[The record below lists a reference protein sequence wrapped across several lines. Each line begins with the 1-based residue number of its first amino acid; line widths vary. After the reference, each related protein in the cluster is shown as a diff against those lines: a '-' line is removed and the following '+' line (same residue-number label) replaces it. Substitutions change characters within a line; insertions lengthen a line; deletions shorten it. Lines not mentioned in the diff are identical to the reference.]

1 LTRVIRI
8 LINIVIV
15 VVIVSAIAGYKA
27 DLVASIFPVAG
38 PYAKSVHDML
48 PSAIVGAPPAT
59 AAAAPPPRPAVN
71 VVVGHASKKDLP
83 WTIQALGTA
92 QPITSVALRPRYDA
106 MVNEV
111 KIADGS
117 EVKAGD
123 VLIEL
128 DSAQLRAMLGVAQ
141 AQLAKD
147 QATLEQNK
155 RDVVR
160 FTDLVSRN
168 AEPGVNLD
176 NAKTAVESTNAAIEG
191 DKAQIQNLQVQIG
204 WAEIVAPISGRV
216 GVVNIKAG
224 NIAKTGDNS
233 PTGILATINQ
243 ISPIYVS
250 FSLAQNLLPSIRQ
263 AMSANAKVT
272 ARPQGSTKIAEGSL
286 TLIDNSVDPTTGTI
300 VARATFPNADELL
313 WPGQLCD
320 LTISLA
326 TEPNVVVTPREAVQT
341 GQNGTYVFTIVN
353 GAAHVQP
360 VEIGRQQ
367 GQEIVILKGLNG
379 DETVVVDGALL
390 LTEGAA
396 VNVREAAKG
405 GA

>member
-1 LTRVIRI
+1 MTRVIR
-8 LINIVIV
+8 LIINVVIV
-15 VVIVSAIAGYKA
+15 VLIVSAIAGYKA
-27 DLVASIFPVAG
+27 DLVASIFPIAG

-48 PSAIVGAPPAT
+48 PAAIVGAPPPT

-83 WTIQALGTA
+83 WTISAIGTA

-106 MVNEV
+106 MVNAV
-111 KIADGS
+111 KIADGA

-128 DSAQLRAMLGVAQ
+128 DSAQLQAMLGVAK

-155 RDVVR
+155 RDVAR

-168 AEPGVNLD
+168 AEPGINLD

-204 WAEIVAPISGRV
+204 WAEVVAPISGRV
-216 GVVNIKAG
+216 GVVNIKQG
-224 NIAKTGDNS
+224 NIAKSGDNS
-233 PTGILATINQ
+233 AAGILATINQ

-250 FSLAQNLLPSIRQ
+250 FSLAQSLLPSIRQ
-263 AMSANAKVT
+263 AMAANAKVT
-272 ARPQGSTKIAEGSL
+272 ARPQGSTKVATGSL

-300 VARATFPNADELL
+300 VARASFPNTDELL
-313 WPGQLCD
+313 WPGQLSD
-320 LTISLA
+320 LTISLG
-326 TEPNVVVTPREAVQT
+326 TEPDLVVTPREAIQT
-341 GQNGTYVFTIVN
+341 GQNGAYVFTIVD
-353 GAAHVQP
+353 GKAHVQP
-360 VEIGRQQ
+360 VEVGRQQ
-367 GQEIVILKGLNG
+367 GQEVVVLKGLNG
-379 DETVVVDGALL
+379 DETVVVDGGLL
-390 LTEGAA
+390 LTEGAL
-396 VNVREAAKG
+396 VNAREAAKG